1 VTPLMIAV
9 VLATSIAALTF
20 VVGSVTAERAD
31 VRESLRRLEG
41 YQIQDVRDQE
51 MLAPISERVFTPLLE
66 GLTGVARRFTPAGF
80 GEGIASKLVLA
91 GSPPNL
97 NVDKILVMKLLGI
110 VSVILWAPLVIGLGF
125 SGFMAIVAIALLWG
139 ASFLYPDVL
148 VNRKIDDRQ
157 KEISRKLPDILDLLV
172 ISVEAG
178 LGFEQALDRT
188 CTAVPGALSDEFRR
202 MLHEIRIGS
211 SRADALRAMADRTDV
226 SELRAFILAMLQADT
241 FGVSISRLLRAQAD
255 EMRIRR
261 RLRAQELAQ
270 KAPVKMLFPL
280 VFCIFPSIFVVILG
294 PAFIQISRSLCG
306 RRDGDAHAH
315 ASGGDTS
322 ARPVV
327 GDDRARACSGALAS
341 RARHGVH
348 RGVRALRL
356 GGRDLE
362 PVRQLVLLAPADR

>member
-1 VTPLMIAV
+1 MTPLLMAV
-9 VLATSIAALTF
+9 VLSTSVAVLMF
-20 VVGSVTAERAD
+20 VVGTVTAERAEL
-31 VRESLRRLEG
+31 RESLRRLEG

-51 MLAPISERVFTPLLE
+51 MLAPLTERVLAPLLQ

-80 GEGIASKLVLA
+80 GEGVADKLVLA
-91 GSPPNL
+91 GNPPNL

-110 VSVILWAPLVIGLGF
+110 VSVIVWAPLVLAIGIRGVVAF
-125 SGFMAIVAIALLWG
+125 VAIALLWG
-139 ASFLYPDVL
+139 ASFMYPDVL
-148 VNRKIDDRQ
+148 VNRKIEARQ

-226 SELRAFILAMLQADT
+226 PELRAFILAMLQADT
-241 FGVSISRLLRAQAD
+241 FGVSISRLLRSQAD

-294 PAFIQISRSLCG
+294 PAIIQISRSL
-306 RRDGDAHAH
+306 
-315 ASGGDTS
+315 
-322 ARPVV
+322 
-327 GDDRARACSGALAS
+327 
-341 RARHGVH
+341 
-348 RGVRALRL
+348 
-356 GGRDLE
+356 
-362 PVRQLVLLAPADR
+362 

>member
-1 VTPLMIAV
+1 MISL
-9 VLATSIAALTF
+9 VLATSIAALAF

-80 GEGIASKLVLA
+80 GEGIAGKLVLA

-110 VSVILWAPLVIGLGF
+110 VSVIVWAPLILALGF
-125 SGFMAIVAIALLWG
+125 NGLMALVAIALLWG

-226 SELRAFILAMLQADT
+226 PELRAFILAMLQADT

-294 PAFIQISRSLCG
+294 PAFIQISRSL
-306 RRDGDAHAH
+306 
-315 ASGGDTS
+315 
-322 ARPVV
+322 
-327 GDDRARACSGALAS
+327 
-341 RARHGVH
+341 
-348 RGVRALRL
+348 
-356 GGRDLE
+356 
-362 PVRQLVLLAPADR
+362 